1 MFQTYITL
9 FQILRLNVL
18 DVAAEHRLG
27 AAQAGEKPRQD
38 LAPDCGHL
46 HHLPLRQEHSHSLR
60 DLREGSKGTVNATG
74 KIKSFLPNIE
84 LYHQSVPVCSQILL
98 IGHLLLSINSSVN
111 FLVYSFGN
119 SRKIFRFILG
129 ILGKT
134 VASNRE
140 PRWVGQ
146 RTPVLLLLLIS
157 GYLSVHC
164 KD

>member
-1 MFQTYITL
+1 MLETYITL
-9 FQILRLNVL
+9 FQILRLNVS
-18 DVAAEHRLG
+18 DVAAEHGLG

-38 LAPDCGHL
+38 LALDCGHL

-60 DLREGSKGTVNATG
+60 DLREGSKGMVNATG
-74 KIKSFLPNIE
+74 KMKPCLT
-84 LYHQSVPVCSQILL
+84 LTCHCQSVPVCSQILL

-140 PRWVGQ
+140 PRLVGW
-146 RTPVLLLLLIS
+146 LLMIL
-157 GYLSVHC
+157 
-164 KD
+164 